1 VLSVPCTLTTA
12 NPTSPTVTPTCV
24 PGTLTFGN
32 VGRNSVYGPGF
43 TNMDLALVKNTKIS
57 ENLNLQMRADAFDV
71 FNHPNYGQP
80 GASGG
85 FLAASLQPSFASN
98 LGNQFTSFSSIGSTR
113 FPTGDSGS
121 SRQLQF
127 AVKLQF

>member
-1 VLSVPCTLTTA
+1 
-12 NPTSPTVTPTCV
+12 
-24 PGTLTFGN
+24 
-32 VGRNSVYGPGF
+32 
-43 TNMDLALVKNTKIS
+43 MDLALVKNTKIS
-57 ENLNLQMRADAFDV
+57 ERLNLQIRADAFDV

-85 FLAASLQPSFASN
+85 FLAASLQPLVPVVSN
-98 LGNQFTSFSSIGSTR
+98 PATNNPGNQFGSFSTIGSTR

-121 SRQLQF
+121 ARQLQF

>member
-1 VLSVPCTLTTA
+1 
-12 NPTSPTVTPTCV
+12 
-24 PGTLTFGN
+24 
-32 VGRNSVYGPGF
+32 
-43 TNMDLALVKNTKIS
+43 
-57 ENLNLQMRADAFDV
+57 MRADAFDI

-85 FLAASLQPSFASN
+85 FLAASLQPLVPLASDPTKSN
-98 LGNQFTSFSSIGSTR
+98 PGNQFSTFSTIGSTR

>member
-1 VLSVPCTLTTA
+1 
-12 NPTSPTVTPTCV
+12 
-24 PGTLTFGN
+24 
-32 VGRNSVYGPGF
+32 
-43 TNMDLALVKNTKIS
+43 MDLALVKNTKIS
-57 ENLNLQMRADAFDV
+57 ERLNLQLRADAFDV
-71 FNHPNYGQP
+71 LNHPNYGQP

-85 FLAASLQPSFASN
+85 FLAASLQPAFAAN
-98 LGNQFTSFSSIGSTR
+98 PGNQLGSFSTIGSTR